1 MSVPASKLICGSP
14 GPLAW
19 KPLTKVNQFLPFTL
33 KLYRKSPEMVESWMF
48 TCQRTNVYAVRI
60 PTSRSVPTSKSS
72 AYEGTDSWNKD
83 VLGWP
88 RVGTLHSPAPGNQ
101 ATGSLSHPLQ
111 NRHVTNYPT
120 PTLIWLL
127 SAPYTWEG
135 HHLTGKRGRA
145 EEPPALGHRSTQ
157 FSNLQSPRTHKDLSP
172 AL

>member
-1 MSVPASKLICGSP
+1 
-14 GPLAW
+14 
-19 KPLTKVNQFLPFTL
+19 
-33 KLYRKSPEMVESWMF
+33 MF

-101 ATGSLSHPLQ
+101 ATRSLGHPLQ

-135 HHLTGKRGRA
+135 HHLTGKRGRV

-157 FSNLQSPRTHKDLSP
+157 FSNLQSPRTREDLSP
-172 AL
+172 ALKVVVQIDDTTVLFAIKRIFLVAQILLTSFYRNLEFC